1 MEAKS
6 GGLGHYRKWAGVGP
20 EPTYSQ
26 NGRSA
31 QSDDFAGRNNYNS
44 SNTSEM
50 MKLQMRMV
58 QARQQNVIAHQRV
71 AAHILRGENQGDTRY
86 DDDSYSGTQR
96 RSSDYNRDPDMRRRS
111 SGSMRESLQ
120 NNYPDQY
127 NNNSMQ
133 NNGMKSNSLNNTYT
147 NNRDRPNRNTGQ
159 SDYRR
164 DNNRANYGVDLE
176 NSDYDDENQ
185 DMNLYQ
191 RSLSGDR
198 NEERINRNDERIETR
213 NRSTD
218 RREMERDNSGALSP
232 TRQTSQQPLQTQTQ
246 TQQQQLQ
253 QQQQQQQ
260 LQRQQSVPAPVSP
273 VTPVLT
279 PTPTPVSPTQKPIAE
294 AVRKQS
300 TAPPPPIIF
309 IPPKP
314 NPHLEEL
321 SVLALTISKIVDANV
336 LILGET
342 NEIRKVKEYEKSE
355 EAVIGRRTKLRELL
369 AIRHHESVVRLPMWK
384 HKILGDFDP
393 PEETVLKGKE
403 LFHVRNK

>member
-1 MEAKS
+1 
-6 GGLGHYRKWAGVGP
+6 
-20 EPTYSQ
+20 
-26 NGRSA
+26 
-31 QSDDFAGRNNYNS
+31 
-44 SNTSEM
+44 
-50 MKLQMRMV
+50 
-58 QARQQNVIAHQRV
+58 
-71 AAHILRGENQGDTRY
+71 
-86 DDDSYSGTQR
+86 
-96 RSSDYNRDPDMRRRS
+96 
-111 SGSMRESLQ
+111 
-120 NNYPDQY
+120 
-127 NNNSMQ
+127 
-133 NNGMKSNSLNNTYT
+133 
-147 NNRDRPNRNTGQ
+147 
-159 SDYRR
+159 
-164 DNNRANYGVDLE
+164 
-176 NSDYDDENQ
+176 
-185 DMNLYQ
+185 
-191 RSLSGDR
+191 
-198 NEERINRNDERIETR
+198 
-213 NRSTD
+213 
-218 RREMERDNSGALSP
+218 MERDNSGALSP